1 MGFFFFF
8 GQRMHRE
15 ITNILPKVRYVEES
29 KYFSAAKTKQIS
41 HQALRDEPGGVG

>member
-1 MGFFFFF
+1 MSWVFFFWTK
-8 GQRMHRE
+8 MHRE

-41 HQALRDEPGGVG
+41 HQAMRDEPGGVG